1 MRRLLCLLVLAVGS
15 CSDAAPV
22 ASRETKAA
30 TGVAGGKP
38 ASADAVKVA
47 GSTSEELA
55 FLASGVCVPQ
65 VTQESAAA
73 GRGLEALMTGHGYKL
88 VSSSISRRLF
98 GRVVP
103 GFVSAQKESRFG
115 QFMIAFGGGL
125 PACAIMLMNK
135 SAIPPVKELRE
146 AFESQGWEWAHM
158 AAKKPDR
165 LPYAGFKRTDKNG
178 KTILAFVMDNP
189 RSDPSVRLGI
199 DISYTD
205 F

>member
-1 MRRLLCLLVLAVGS
+1 MRGLSCLLLLAVTS

-22 ASRETKAA
+22 ASRETNVA
-30 TGVAGGKP
+30 TGKT
-38 ASADAVKVA
+38 ASADSDHLV
-47 GSTSEELA
+47 SNTSQELA
-55 FLASGVCVPQ
+55 FLASRVCVPE
-65 VTQESAAA
+65 VTQQSKGAA
-73 GRGLEALMTGHGYKL
+73 GGLEDVLTGHGYKL
-88 VSSSISRRLF
+88 VSSPISRRLF

-103 GFVSAQKESRFG
+103 GFVAAQKEREFG

-125 PACAIMLMNK
+125 PACAIMLMNR

-146 AFESQGWEWAHM
+146 SFERQGWDWAHM

-178 KTILAFVMDNP
+178 KTILAVVRDNP
-189 RSDPSVRLGI
+189 ESDPTVRLGI
-199 DISYTD
+199 DISYTA

>member
-1 MRRLLCLLVLAVGS
+1 MRGLSCLLVLAATS

-22 ASRETKAA
+22 APRETKAA
-30 TGVAGGKP
+30 TGKP
-38 ASADAVKVA
+38 ASANAGYVA
-47 GSTSEELA
+47 GNTSQELA
-55 FLASGVCVPQ
+55 FLASRVCVPE
-65 VTQESAAA
+65 VTQEREAAA
-73 GRGLEALMTGHGYKL
+73 GSLEDVLTKHGYKL
-88 VSSSISRRLF
+88 VSSSISRQLF

-103 GFVSAQKESRFG
+103 GFVAAQKENGFG
-115 QFMIAFGGGL
+115 QFMIAFGEGL
-125 PACAIMLMNK
+125 PACATMLMNH
-135 SAIPPVKELRE
+135 SAIPPVKDLRQ

-158 AAKKPDR
+158 TAKKPDR

-189 RSDPSVRLGI
+189 NSDPTVRLGI